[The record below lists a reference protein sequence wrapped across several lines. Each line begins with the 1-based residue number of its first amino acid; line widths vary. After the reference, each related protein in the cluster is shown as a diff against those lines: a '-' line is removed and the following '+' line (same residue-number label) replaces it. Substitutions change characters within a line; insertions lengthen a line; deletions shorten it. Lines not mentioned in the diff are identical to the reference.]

1 MVPLRFG
8 AGVKG
13 KVVEAAYFQIPL
25 ITTSIGAEGLDTQD
39 QSMLVEDDGVKMAE
53 MICTIYEDYD
63 RLKEMSDNGIKF
75 IQKNFMLAE
84 AERVIRLDVDL

>member
-1 MVPLRFG
+1 
-8 AGVKG
+8 
-13 KVVEAAYFQIPL
+13 
-25 ITTSIGAEGLDTQD
+25 
-39 QSMLVEDDGVKMAE
+39 MLVEDDGVKMAE